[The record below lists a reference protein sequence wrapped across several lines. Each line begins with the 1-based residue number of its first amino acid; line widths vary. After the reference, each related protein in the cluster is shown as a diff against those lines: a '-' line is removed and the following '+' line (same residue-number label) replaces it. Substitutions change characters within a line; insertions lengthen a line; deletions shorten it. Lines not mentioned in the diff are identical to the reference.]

1 MIKPNTIT
9 LEASL
14 KDDKLTVNEIRKQG
28 LIPAVVYGHQVDTV
42 SLVVPEKQF
51 DKLYK
56 QIGSNTMIELEW
68 KSGDKKEKRPV
79 LIHEVQHDYLQGKN
93 MHIDFYQV
101 RLDEKIKTYIP
112 LEFINESPAVKNL
125 SGILVKALQE
135 IEVEALPQ
143 ELPQAF
149 EVDLSKLETFEF
161 NIKVKDLDIPTSAKV
176 FISPETV
183 IASVTPPRSEEELE
197 ATKQEVV
204 EKLSEIKTEGEE
216 KKAEREAEKSAAKE
230 ENA

>member
-14 KDDKLTVNEIRKQG
+14 KDEKLTINEIRKQG
-28 LIPAVVYGHQVDTV
+28 MIPAVVYGHKVDSV
-42 SLVVPEKQF
+42 SLMVPEKEF
-51 DKLYK
+51 DKLFK
-56 QIGSNTMIELEW
+56 QVGSNTMIELEW
-68 KSGDKKEKRPV
+68 KSGAKKEKRPV
-79 LIHEVQHDYLQGKN
+79 LIHEVQHDYLKGKT

-112 LEFINESPAVKNL
+112 LQFIGEAPAVKNL

-143 ELPQAF
+143 ELPHAL
-149 EVDLSKLETFEF
+149 EVDLAKLENFES
-161 NIKVKDLDIPTSAKV
+161 NIKVKDLNIPSGAKT
-176 FISPETV
+176 FIDLETV
-183 IASVTPPRSEEELE
+183 IASITPPRSEEELE
-197 ATKQEVV
+197 AAKQEVV
-204 EKLSEIKTEGEE
+204 EKLDEIKTEGEE
-216 KKAEREAEKSAAKE
+216 KKAEREAEKAATK